1 MEKQKRSLKTP
12 QRPNHRIPI
21 NELNAEFLKKRKS
34 HTEETDILQNNN
46 EIKKKVKISYDGK
59 QFLIRIPNEISKYY
73 NLRKGD
79 EVEIIIEE
87 TKNTN
92 ENIREVPITLKVIE
106 DVNT

>member
-1 MEKQKRSLKTP
+1 MENQKKSLKTT
-12 QRPNHRIPI
+12 QRPGHRIPI

-34 HTEETDILQNNN
+34 NIEETDILQNSN

-79 EVEIIIEE
+79 EVEITIEE
-87 TKNTN
+87 AKTTN
-92 ENIREVPITLKVIE
+92 EHIRGKPITLKVVE
-106 DVNT
+106 DVNA